1 MTKINPTTNQQ
12 IPEPDDGASAIQN
25 GVPAG
30 KNETTTFEPKQA
42 AGRTPEVTQEVT
54 PEITSEITP
63 EITPE
68 ATPEKTAK
76 KPELPRP
83 DPKKS
88 RPTTTPTPT
97 DRTGPKRKDGSP
109 SIKPCANTEVFE
121 TAKDESPSEIIP
133 VADIDQTITLP
144 PVPLYLIA
152 SVLSRE
158 IHTYKGVIR
167 EVLIRRAGQHR
178 YLITIVTRVLGGVP
192 DAD

>member
-1 MTKINPTTNQQ
+1 MNKINPTTNQQ

-42 AGRTPEVTQEVT
+42 PGRTPE
-54 PEITSEITP
+54 ITP
-63 EITPE
+63 EAIQEVTPE

-83 DPKKS
+83 DQKKS
-88 RPTTTPTPT
+88 RTKTTPT
-97 DRTGPKRKDGSP
+97 DRTEPKRKDGSP

-133 VADIDQTITLP
+133 VSDTDQTITLP

>member
-1 MTKINPTTNQQ
+1 MNKINPTTNQQ
-12 IPEPDDGASAIQN
+12 IPEPDDGASVIQN

-30 KNETTTFEPKQA
+30 KNETATFEPKQA
-42 AGRTPEVTQEVT
+42 AARTSEVTQDVTPEATQEVT
-54 PEITSEITP
+54 Q
-63 EITPE
+63 E

-76 KPELPRP
+76 KPELPLP
-83 DPKKS
+83 NPKKS
-88 RPTTTPTPT
+88 RTTPT
-97 DRTGPKRKDGSP
+97 DRTEPKRKDGSP